1 MPHPIYGRPS
11 HQLAVVT
18 CSLVLP
24 CKRNNYRS
32 SILVEGVSETKRAAL
47 WSVRESW
54 EPGEVT
60 AGLQP
65 ADAIHHVLLVASQDR
80 PASQDVLERHLTG
93 GGWEKVSLPF

>member
-11 HQLAVVT
+11 HQLEAVT
-18 CSLVLP
+18 CRLVLP

-32 SILVEGVSETKRAAL
+32 SILVEGFAETKRAAL

-54 EPGEVT
+54 EPDEVT

-80 PASQDVLERHLTG
+80 PASQDVLELQLTG
-93 GGWEKVSLPF
+93 GGWEEVPLPF